1 MKRRSSSI
9 HWLRFGSV
17 PWGTVYLMQARNQP
31 DLFKVG
37 FTKRRTIERRSEL
50 NRVASDDLKIV
61 WFRKGNPRGS
71 EWFKLRKKESIA
83 NICAQVEREARQTK
97 RKAKFKLSWPKG
109 LKLTVRR
116 F

>member
-1 MKRRSSSI
+1 
-9 HWLRFGSV
+9 
-17 PWGTVYLMQARNQP
+17 
-31 DLFKVG
+31 
-37 FTKRRTIERRSEL
+37 
-50 NRVASDDLKIV
+50 
-61 WFRKGNPRGS
+61 
-71 EWFKLRKKESIA
+71 LRKKESIA